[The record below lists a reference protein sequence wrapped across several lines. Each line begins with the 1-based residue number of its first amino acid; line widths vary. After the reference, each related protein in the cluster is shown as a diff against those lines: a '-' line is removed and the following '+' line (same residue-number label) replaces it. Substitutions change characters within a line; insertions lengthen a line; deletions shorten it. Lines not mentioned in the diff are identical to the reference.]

1 MAIFLKSI
9 ESAFILFPLIAL
21 FFTIPYII
29 YQYRK
34 YGSIPAY
41 RSFVIYTFLLY
52 LLCSYFL
59 VILPLPN
66 KTIVMQMKTPQYN
79 LIPLH
84 FLSEIRNETSFY
96 IGDFATYFP
105 TLKNPIVYEA
115 IFNILL
121 LVPFGCYLKY
131 YFNCNLK
138 KTSFFSFCYSLFLE
152 LTQLTG
158 LYFIY
163 PRGYRV
169 FDVDD
174 LLLNTIGGIIGY
186 GLGIVLNTI
195 LPTREKIDQEALKK
209 GQNITLLKRLVIFQV
224 DLCIWLLTTI
234 GITIFLE
241 LFLKKITYTVF
252 ITLPISFL
260 CYYILIPKLFHNATI
275 AMHFFHVEFF
285 SKHKISIL
293 GLISYYYFNLF
304 IYLIIPSSLIIS
316 NLILYEQSA
325 INIIVLKYFII
336 LSLTITVTI
345 YTILFLKRMLNKQ
358 TIAEKL
364 SKIKI
369 KSIYTKEDE

>member
-79 LIPLH
+79 LIPFH

-138 KTSFFSFCYSLFLE
+138 KTSFFSFCYSLFFE

-195 LPTREKIDQEALKK
+195 LPTRERIDQEALKK

-224 DLCIWLLTTI
+224 DLCIWILTTI

-241 LFLKKITYTVF
+241 LFLKKITYTFF

-285 SKHKISIL
+285 SKHKVSIL

-325 INIIVLKYFII
+325 INIIALKYFII